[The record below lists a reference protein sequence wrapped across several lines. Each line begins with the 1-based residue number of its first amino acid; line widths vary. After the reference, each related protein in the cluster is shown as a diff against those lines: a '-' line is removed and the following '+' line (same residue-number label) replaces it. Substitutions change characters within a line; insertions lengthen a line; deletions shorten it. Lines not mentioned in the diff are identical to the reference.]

1 MSGTVGRRREDF
13 VKYSFDFDGTDEFFS
28 GTTNYISTD
37 GQTKLTISAW
47 INLDSASTTFSYLL
61 AVPGGS
67 RFSFAIRLQSLT
79 NTTCWVYLNSGANNS
94 RASTGLGAIKNT
106 GWHHLMICL
115 DLSLPNFQECQIF
128 FDGVAKTMGGYFAQA
143 SIPTATS
150 GMTIGYQATDANP
163 NYLGGLV
170 DELAI
175 WAGSDLRE
183 QNKVDAIYNNGKPN
197 YLNNL
202 PFSIPQPTTWFR
214 MGEESELN
222 GTQWTM
228 TDVNGGYTVLSESM
242 DGNNR
247 TENIP

>member
-1 MSGTVGRRREDF
+1 MSVVGGPRLESIF
-13 VKYSFDFDGTDEFFS
+13 KYSFDFDGTDDFFS
-28 GTTNYISTD
+28 GTTNYTSTD
-37 GQTKLTISAW
+37 TQTKLTISAW
-47 INLDSASTTFSYLL
+47 INLDNASTTFSYLM

-67 RFSFAIRLQSLT
+67 RFSFAVRLQTITST
-79 NTTCWVYLNSGANNS
+79 SCWLYLDSATNNS
-94 RASTGLGAIKNT
+94 RASTNFGTIKNT

-128 FDGVAKTMGGYFAQA
+128 FDGVAQTMSGYYAQS
-143 SIPTATS
+143 SIPSSTGA
-150 GMTIGYQATDANP
+150 MTIGYQASDANP

-175 WAGSDLRE
+175 WAGEDLRE
-183 QNKVDAIYNNGKPN
+183 QNKVNAIYNNGKPI
-197 YLNNL
+197 YLNSL

-214 MGEESELN
+214 MGEESNLN

-242 DGNNR
+242 NENNR
-247 TENIP
+247 VLDTP

>member
-1 MSGTVGRRREDF
+1 MSVVGGRRREDF

-28 GTTNYISTD
+28 GTTNYTSTD
-37 GQTKLTISAW
+37 AQTKLTISAW

-67 RFSFAIRLQSLT
+67 RYSFGVRLQSLT
-79 NTTCWVYLNSGANNS
+79 STNCWLYLNSGANNS
-94 RASTGLGAIKNT
+94 RANTNLGVIKNT

-128 FDGVAKTMGGYFAQA
+128 FDGVAKSMTGYFAQS
-143 SIPTATS
+143 SIPSSTGA
-150 GMTIGYQATDANP
+150 MTIGYQATDANP

-175 WAGSDLRE
+175 WSGSDLRE
-183 QNKVDAIYNNGKPN
+183 NINEIYNNGAPN

-202 PFSIPQPTTWFR
+202 PSVPPPTNWFR
-214 MGEESELN
+214 MGEESNLN

-228 TDVNGGYTVLSESM
+228 TDVNGGYTVLSSNM

-247 TENIP
+247 VEDTP